1 MLFGSFQRAKRGVKR
16 NLEEPSYQ
24 KYISIYKNKSVDIKN
39 EENEPKMTKLYV
51 F

>member
-1 MLFGSFQRAKRGVKR
+1 MLFDSFRRAKRGVKR

-24 KYISIYKNKSVDIKN
+24 KHISIYKNESVDIKN
-39 EENEPKMTKLYV
+39 EENELKTTKLYP